1 MAGFEQHNPHHIYS
15 VLEHTARAVAS
26 CRPEPALRL
35 AMLFH
40 DMGKPE
46 RFSLDQRGIGHF
58 YGHAGLSAQYAK
70 QLLEKLRFDRATIEL
85 VTALVKWHD
94 SVIPLEKKAVKR
106 WLNRL
111 GKEKL
116 ELLLQVMTA
125 DTLALAPE
133 YHARVTEIEQT
144 GFMIRKILEEQE
156 CFSLKDLAI
165 NGQDLIGIG
174 IPEGKQVGDILQ
186 LLLTGVIEEKLPNE
200 REALLYHA
208 DWLKGHS
215 K

>member
-1 MAGFEQHNPHHIYS
+1 M
-15 VLEHTARAVAS
+15 
-26 CRPEPALRL
+26 
-35 AMLFH
+35 
-40 DMGKPE
+40 
-46 RFSLDQRGIGHF
+46 
-58 YGHAGLSAQYAK
+58 
-70 QLLEKLRFDRATIEL
+70 
-85 VTALVKWHD
+85 
-94 SVIPLEKKAVKR
+94 EKKAVKR

-133 YHARVTEIEQT
+133 YHARATEIEQT

-156 CFSLKDLAI
+156 CFSLKDRAI